1 MILSDLISIPQH
13 RDGEYP
19 EAWLLMGASISH
31 CGKPASLLTPAQLC
45 PGWSISPHG
54 HWFTDR
60 RRTTLP
66 GTRSSQPGTYVTGN
80 YGENIWEWNKRR
92 ACLFRYFNSW
102 SCIWKS
108 GPTFAAASSP
118 SLPVISLHGF
128 NQPPLISVFI
138 IRLIPRSL
146 IVIQGRIFY
155 LRGCQILTLNPLSFP
170 TCAMNILK
178 A

>member
-66 GTRSSQPGTYVTGN
+66 GTRSSQPGTYATGN
-80 YGENIWEWNKRR
+80 YRENIWEWNKDGPV
-92 ACLFRYFNSW
+92 CLGVLTLGFE
-102 SCIWKS
+102 KS
-108 GPTFAAASSP
+108 GPAFMAASSP
-118 SLPVISLHGF
+118 SLPVISLRGF
-128 NQPPLISVFI
+128 NQPPLNSVFI
-138 IRLIPRSL
+138 IRLIPWSL